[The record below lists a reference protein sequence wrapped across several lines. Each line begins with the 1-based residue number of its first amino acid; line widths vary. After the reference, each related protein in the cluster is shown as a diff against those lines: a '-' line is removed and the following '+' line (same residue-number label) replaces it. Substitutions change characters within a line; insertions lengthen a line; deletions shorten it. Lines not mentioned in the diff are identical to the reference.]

1 MKSIKIANVAKTAV
15 LALVAGAIAL
25 GVAGPA
31 EAASGATYGDPAAA
45 AKWWRHQKYDDC
57 VLMAAADVIGQMTG
71 KEPSED
77 AIIKKAQST
86 PSTIHPGS
94 IYIKPSNAKDP
105 NSGQGTMFGDVPT
118 LLKLYNVY
126 GVVSDAA
133 HAAKTGVPAGIEGI
147 EQLLGTGH
155 KVMVSVN
162 AELIWNIPV
171 ETTDE
176 NGNPIGDHAVVVTGV
191 DTAYNIVHLN
201 DSGDPKGRD
210 AQLPMALFMRA
221 WEASHELIVATM

>member
-1 MKSIKIANVAKTAV
+1 MKTIKIGSIAKTVIFAV
-15 LALVAGAIAL
+15 AAAAIPL
-25 GVAGPA
+25 GLAGPA
-31 EAASGATYGDPAAA
+31 EAASGTTYGDPGAA

-94 IYIKPSNAKDP
+94 IYIKPSDTKDL

-126 GVVSDAA
+126 GVVSDEA
-133 HAAKTGVPAGIEGI
+133 HAAKTGVPSGIEGI

-171 ETTDE
+171 DTKDE

-191 DTAYNIVHLN
+191 DAAYNIVHLN
-201 DSGDPKGRD
+201 DSGDPNGRD
-210 AQLPMALFMRA
+210 SQIPMALFMRA

>member
-1 MKSIKIANVAKTAV
+1 MKTIKIGSIAKTAI
-15 LALVAGAIAL
+15 LAVAAGAIAL
-25 GVAGPA
+25 GLAGPA
-31 EAASGATYGDPAAA
+31 QAASSATYGDPAAA

-57 VLMAAADVIGQMTG
+57 VLMAAADVIGQVTG
-71 KEPSED
+71 KEPSEE
-77 AIIKKAQST
+77 AIIKKAQAT

-94 IYIKPSNAKDP
+94 IYIKPSDTKDP

-126 GVVSDAA
+126 GVVSDEA

-162 AELIWNIPV
+162 GELIWHTPV

-191 DTAYNIVHLN
+191 DAAYNIVHLN
-201 DSGDPKGRD
+201 DSGDPNGRD
-210 AQLPMALFMRA
+210 SQVPMALFMRA
-221 WEASHELIVATM
+221 WKASHELIVATM